1 MRMNPKTTN
10 QNNKFTIDEIVK
22 LINLTVVR
30 NDLGDS
36 FKPENLGII
45 VGVLTLNDEV
55 EMVVKFIDRISQFTK
70 NEFQRNYKVLQ

>member
-1 MRMNPKTTN
+1 MRMNPKSTN

>member
-1 MRMNPKTTN
+1 MTPKATN
-10 QNNKFTIDEIVK
+10 RRSSFSISEVVK

-30 NDLGDS
+30 HDLGDS
-36 FKPENLGII
+36 FRPENLGII

-70 NEFQRNYKVLQ
+70 SEFQRNYKVLH

>member
-1 MRMNPKTTN
+1 MNPKSTN

>member
-1 MRMNPKTTN
+1 MNPKTTN